1 MHYGSAVISCM
12 LWTSVLMSGVMCVVY
27 FVAGA
32 WMMGILFILFTVC
45 AYLYSNAVKERIPF
59 ASSNLRTACI
69 GVKHF
74 SPKLPLVAAGALV
87 AQCLWILIWAVAFLG
102 FRASPNAD
110 NPLAYFLMLVS
121 FYWGCLVVVNVV
133 HVATAGAVATWWFD
147 GDNAPNPVS
156 GATKRAL
163 TTSFGSICFGSLVV
177 AVLKATVVVLRGLRD
192 QANKSGR
199 DGAAMIICCTEWLI
213 RIIEGWMKYFN
224 RWAFVFVAVYGLE
237 FKEAGQKTHSL
248 FRRLGWTA
256 IVNDDLIQNSL
267 ALGCLVTGA
276 FVGIVGFTYG
286 MGAGLGSDNALELA
300 IWGLVIG
307 YFLTKVLMGL
317 VDSAVATVFVC
328 FAQDP
333 KAFQRTHPELY
344 EELVGS
350 WAEMHGPVM
359 RACGYSAN
367 EADDRI

>member
-1 MHYGSAVISCM
+1 
-12 LWTSVLMSGVMCVVY
+12 MSGVMCVVY

-45 AYLYSNAVKERIPF
+45 AYLYSSAVKERIPF

-177 AVLKATVVVLRGLRD
+177 AVLKVRWQVTGRWQADGWQTDGRQMADRWQTDVRQMSGEPQPPQHLEPNPHPAPSLHPFPVSHIIIQATVVVLRGLRD

-237 FKEAGQKTHSL
+237 FKEAGQKTHTL

-256 IVNDDLIQNSL
+256 IVNDDLIQVSRWSVGQLIRCTDGPL
-267 ALGCLVTGA
+267 ARGPLHGHVDARMRREPFDQPIYVLRCL
-276 FVGIVGFTYG
+276 
-286 MGAGLGSDNALELA
+286 L
-300 IWGLVIG
+300 
-307 YFLTKVLMGL
+307 
-317 VDSAVATVFVC
+317 
-328 FAQDP
+328 
-333 KAFQRTHPELY
+333 R
-344 EELVGS
+344 
-350 WAEMHGPVM
+350 
-359 RACGYSAN
+359 RASMSAN
-367 EADDRI
+367 PPRPP